1 MGLRHLSFRARL
13 RLFFLVIVVIPMIT
27 MAVVLYQLIVASE
40 KSQTDARLAESQT
53 VATGVYEESTAEAAQ
68 VAKSIGQDQQLADA
82 LAAGKTREQAWPTV
96 RKQVDGLGNGYA
108 RIGSVVTA
116 VADLAAVDAKSLV
129 GDAKPDEIGVGVAQG
144 THPEIGE
151 GAIWIV
157 VLLAEKKK

>member
-1 MGLRHLSFRARL
+1 MFITQVFIRVPPKIDPARATDDVRTKLAEATPAANEARL
-13 RLFFLVIVVIPMIT
+13 T
-27 MAVVLYQLIVASE
+27 
-40 KSQTDARLAESQT
+40 
-53 VATGVYEESTAEAAQ
+53 
-68 VAKSIGQDQQLADA
+68 SIAQQLADA

-96 RKQVDGLGNGYA
+96 RKQVDGLGPGYA
-108 RIGSVVTA
+108 RIGSVITA
-116 VADLAAVDAKSLV
+116 VADLSAIDAKSLV